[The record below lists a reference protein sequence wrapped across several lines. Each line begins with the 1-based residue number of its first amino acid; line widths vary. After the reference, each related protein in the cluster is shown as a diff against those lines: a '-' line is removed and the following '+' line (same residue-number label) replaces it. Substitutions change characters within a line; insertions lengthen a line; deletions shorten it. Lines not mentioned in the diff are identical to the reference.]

1 MFQLLKK
8 NTISIEVREM
18 KRNKLYHDLSM
29 WKGASPEIF
38 YNAKTL
44 RINPTIAENLI
55 WEELKSNKFNRLKFR
70 RQHPISH
77 YIVDFYCH
85 KLKLVIEIDGEYHE
99 NLVQMEKD
107 KERSEN
113 LIFNGLKV
121 IRFTN
126 SQVENNIK
134 EVLNSIEEFIL
145 SYNDL

>member
-1 MFQLLKK
+1 M
-8 NTISIEVREM
+8 SCM
-18 KRNKLYHDLSM
+18 
-29 WKGASPEIF
+29 
-38 YNAKTL
+38 
-44 RINPTIAENLI
+44 
-55 WEELKSNKFNRLKFR
+55 
-70 RQHPISH
+70 
-77 YIVDFYCH
+77 
-85 KLKLVIEIDGEYHE
+85 EIDGEYHE